1 MTVLQDAMFKLLPK
15 LPLKEQDKLK
25 NRLSNYLKTYED
37 PEIDENGKIVKKA
50 KIEESN
56 NQANEDDDDI
66 DHLKS

>member
-1 MTVLQDAMFKLLPK
+1 MFKLLPK

-56 NQANEDDDDI
+56 N
-66 DHLKS
+66 